1 MIVGLTISDNV
12 AGNGNVLLPLQP
24 DLQDCV
30 IVREVEL
37 LTGASCEHSAD
48 VWLAS
53 QPLAL
58 STLAAL
64 TSKNQQC
71 SIQQVMPDIIPDIH
85 CTAAEQANAWQ

>member
-1 MIVGLTISDNV
+1 MLTSLTVGLTGSDNI

-24 DLQDCV
+24 ELQDCV

-37 LTGASCEHSAD
+37 LTPASCEHSAD
-48 VWLAS
+48 VWMAS

-64 TSKNQQC
+64 TSKNQLC
-71 SIQQVMPDIIPDIH
+71 SIQQVIPDI
-85 CTAAEQANAWQ
+85 T